1 MQRLVKLYGRDGHL
15 KINQENVKFDQMFT
29 QLARIKQS
37 VAYQS
42 KQLAH
47 QEKKVDEMTR
57 RRQER
62 EVLLPFFIRKVNKKV
77 DP

>member
-1 MQRLVKLYGRDGHL
+1 
-15 KINQENVKFDQMFT
+15 MFT

-47 QEKKVDEMTR
+47 QEKQVDEMTR

-62 EVLLPFFIRKVNKKV
+62 EVHLPFFIRKVSKKV
-77 DP
+77 DPLNILTKRNRQAERE